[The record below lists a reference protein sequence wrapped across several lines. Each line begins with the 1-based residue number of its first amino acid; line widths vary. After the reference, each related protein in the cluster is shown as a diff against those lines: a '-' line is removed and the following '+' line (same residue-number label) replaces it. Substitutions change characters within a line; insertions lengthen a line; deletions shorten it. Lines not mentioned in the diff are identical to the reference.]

1 MGRRDPL
8 VFDEALDESDGAGLG
23 MGATAGDVLVFDAER
38 NSWRPGPE
46 PYTITTPSGEYVTF
60 SSIEVAREVRY
71 VLNGLTL
78 EGKL

>member
-1 MGRRDPL
+1 MARQDRQ
-8 VFDEALDESDGAGLG
+8 VFDESIDESDGAGLG
-23 MGATAGDVLVFDAER
+23 MGSPGDVLAYDAETHR
-38 NSWRPGPE
+38 WRPGPA
-46 PYTITTPSGEYVTF
+46 PYAITTPSGEHVVF